1 MSHSFRRRTALAV
14 SMLAFLLLCSSPA
27 ATIAQDD
34 DRSGEAVA
42 LFNKGQDAHEKGDLL
57 AAVKLYEQALAIINE
72 FPEAELQRGNAF
84 LTLGRVDDA
93 ERAFRHAV
101 EMREDWT
108 IALAALGSVLV
119 QKGRFAEA
127 EPYLVKAV
135 SLDDQNFPAYA
146 ALTELRLKT
155 SAKREVLEDLLEKI
169 RKLTEKAHPPA
180 SAWAARAALERAIG
194 DAASAKQS
202 LASALQLEPANRTAL
217 SESAQLALSQN
228 DPASAEGFVKKLE
241 TFLPDADSVKV
252 LRARVL
258 LAQGKIDEGAKVL
271 DGVKNAGPE
280 IVSLKTSIAAA
291 RSTDPNELEKQVRSD
306 PNNALVLGR
315 LCSALR
321 TKEPDRAIDFCRRAV
336 EADPANISYAIGFG
350 AALVQDKRYGDAVS
364 VLSKL
369 VSIAPDNAT
378 AHANL
383 ATALFQLK
391 RYTEAKT
398 EYQWLVDKQPNL
410 AAAYYFLGITHDE
423 LGEYM
428 DAMANYQQFLRLA
441 DPAASKLEIEK
452 VNLRLP
458 VLQKQL
464 KDGKGKKNG

>member
-1 MSHSFRRRTALAV
+1 MRYRCSLSCFYAPHRQRQFRRTTID
-14 SMLAFLLLCSSPA
+14 PA
-27 ATIAQDD
+27 RQ
-34 DRSGEAVA
+34 SA

-101 EMREDWT
+101 EIRDDWT

-202 LASALQLEPANRTAL
+202 LASALQLEPANRAAL
-217 SESAQLALSQN
+217 SESPQLALSQN
-228 DPASAEGFVKKLE
+228 DPAGAEGFVKKLE
-241 TFLPDADSVKV
+241 TFSPDADSVKV

-258 LAQGKIDEGAKVL
+258 LHRARSMKVRKSWT
-271 DGVKNAGPE
+271 GSNNAGPG
-280 IVSLKTSIAAA
+280 
-291 RSTDPNELEKQVRSD
+291 D
-306 PNNALVLGR
+306 R
-315 LCSALR
+315 LPQNL
-321 TKEPDRAIDFCRRAV
+321 D
-336 EADPANISYAIGFG
+336 
-350 AALVQDKRYGDAVS
+350 RYGHFNR
-364 VLSKL
+364 
-369 VSIAPDNAT
+369 P
-378 AHANL
+378 
-383 ATALFQLK
+383 
-391 RYTEAKT
+391 R
-398 EYQWLVDKQPNL
+398 
-410 AAAYYFLGITHDE
+410 
-423 LGEYM
+423 
-428 DAMANYQQFLRLA
+428 
-441 DPAASKLEIEK
+441 
-452 VNLRLP
+452 
-458 VLQKQL
+458 
-464 KDGKGKKNG
+464 